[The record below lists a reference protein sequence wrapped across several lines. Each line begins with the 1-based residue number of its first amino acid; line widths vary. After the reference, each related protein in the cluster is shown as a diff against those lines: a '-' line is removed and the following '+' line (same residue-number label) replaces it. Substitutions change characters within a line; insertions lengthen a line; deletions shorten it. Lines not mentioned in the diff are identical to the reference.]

1 MGSAIASGPDRA
13 RLAVEKAVKSPLLED
28 INLEG
33 ASGILLN
40 VTVGTDLEIS
50 EFNQIGDIVQGYA
63 AEKSKVIVGTALS
76 SDLEDDSIRVTL
88 VATGLSASKTDDAK
102 EKDRERSFDDLDR
115 PITARNGLKQQ
126 TTQDMFESFEK
137 AKPTG
142 DPEEELLDI
151 PRFLRRQ
158 DPDLDF

>member
-1 MGSAIASGPDRA
+1 M
-13 RLAVEKAVKSPLLED
+13 
-28 INLEG
+28 
-33 ASGILLN
+33 
-40 VTVGTDLEIS
+40 GTDLEIS

-76 SDLEDDSIRVTL
+76 SDLEDDCIRVTL

-102 EKDRERSFDDLDR
+102 ENDLERSFDDLDR

-142 DPEEELLDI
+142 ELEEELLDI

>member
-1 MGSAIASGPDRA
+1 M
-13 RLAVEKAVKSPLLED
+13 
-28 INLEG
+28 
-33 ASGILLN
+33 
-40 VTVGTDLEIS
+40 GTDLEIS
-50 EFNQIGDIVQGYA
+50 EFNQIGDIVQSYT

-76 SDLEDDSIRVTL
+76 NDLEHDSVRVTL
-88 VATGLSASKTDDAK
+88 VATGLNESKTDDAK
-102 EKDRERSFDDLDR
+102 EKERERSFDDLDR

-137 AKPTG
+137 TKPTG
-142 DPEEELLDI
+142 DREEELLDI